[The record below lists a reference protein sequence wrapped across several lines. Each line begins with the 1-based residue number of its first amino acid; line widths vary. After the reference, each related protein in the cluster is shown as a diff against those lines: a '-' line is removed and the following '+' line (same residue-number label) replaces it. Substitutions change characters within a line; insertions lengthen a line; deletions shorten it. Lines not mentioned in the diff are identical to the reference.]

1 MKPPQPYNPL
11 FIPPILEDIEKL
23 ACGDPRAIENCQRI
37 GRAPEDVL
45 EDRLWISFRI
55 LGFEVIELG
64 HKVVGRF
71 PDGIGLAKR
80 DHYAVIFDSKMRTEG
95 YNIGTDD
102 RAIIE
107 YIERF
112 YPQLEGEGMQSV
124 YFSVI
129 SAKFTGNNKSHILRI
144 RRETSVKNVT
154 LLRTCLLLHL
164 VELKLI
170 NPHIGTAHLEGIF
183 LRSEEISE
191 EDIERELSSHIR
203 ISIQTPFFERLIGRT
218 LKGL

>member
-1 MKPPQPYNPL
+1 MKPQEPYNPL
-11 FIPPILEDIEKL
+11 FVPPILEDIEKL
-23 ACGDPRAIENCQRI
+23 TCGDPVAIENCQRI

-45 EDRLWISFRI
+45 EDKLWISFRI

-64 HKVVGRF
+64 HKVIGRF

-80 DHYAVIFDSKMRTEG
+80 DHYAVIFDSKMRMEG
-95 YNIGTDD
+95 YSIGTDD
-102 RAIIE
+102 RAIVE
-107 YIERF
+107 YVERF
-112 YPQLEGEGMQSV
+112 YPQLEEEGMQSV

-129 SAKFTGNNKSHILRI
+129 SARFTGNNKGHILKI
-144 RRETSVKNVT
+144 RRETRVKNVT
-154 LLRTCLLLHL
+154 LLRACLLLRL
-164 VELKLI
+164 VELKLR

-191 EDIERELSSHIR
+191 EDIERELSDQIR
-203 ISIQTPFFERLIGRT
+203 ISIQTPFFERLLGTT